1 MSEGR
6 GYFIKDECQAIL
18 AQCNF
23 DFMGTLCSVFPCFLC
38 FDSASVLQPCM
49 PLRAEPSPSSILKQ
63 GYSAWRSPWFQRD
76 TGRRGWLWL
85 QENFR
90 CTFKCGCGMSELT
103 LPSPLHSLHSTAA
116 SLFSLGAWPW
126 LSPISSVFSSL
137 PLPMWA
143 SYSFS
148 LFRMQMADFFFFGFK
163 VFSLE
168 PFSLSALKLVC
179 LITSTFWNWKPC
191 RSAFILLKPSQFVA
205 NRLGLSDHKQLLL
218 QHPHYLPKVSCR
230 ITSRLLSACFVQ
242 RSVGSYI
249 PDLQSPT
256 VGICSSF

>member
-1 MSEGR
+1 MIPEGHWKK
-6 GYFIKDECQAIL
+6 GMAVVTGELPGALSNVAVGCQSSPSL
-18 AQCNF
+18 HPYTLFTQQQH
-23 DFMGTLCSVFPCFLC
+23 LCSAWGLDP
-38 FDSASVLQPCM
+38 DYLQ
-49 PLRAEPSPSSILKQ
+49 SP
-63 GYSAWRSPWFQRD
+63 ACSPRFRFQR
-76 TGRRGWLWL
+76 GLL
-85 QENFR
+85 IHFLYS
-90 CTFKCGCGMSELT
+90 GCK
-103 LPSPLHSLHSTAA
+103 
-116 SLFSLGAWPW
+116 WQ
-126 LSPISSVFSSL
+126 I
-137 PLPMWA
+137 
-143 SYSFS
+143 
-148 LFRMQMADFFFFGFK
+148 FFFFGFK